1 MTIYRPRL
9 IRYLVM
15 TIGLTGAYD
24 ALAVEAPDIVYLN
37 RCAGGCQVQ
46 GGADDAIN
54 GKSSLISGSHT
65 AAAFPY
71 ADSVFDE
78 TAACVRTTLA
88 PYNVQV
94 RITGPGAVPR
104 REIMLTTVPATVGLS
119 AGSAEAAPFDGSP
132 RENAIAFVFATSIGP
147 NVESLC
153 WITAEAIGNLYALD
167 FVTSCLDI
175 MSWTP
180 GCGVKSFTNQDAP
193 CSGAF
198 GTPGQCFLGNTT
210 QNSAAMLG
218 VTPGPTDI
226 VFENG
231 LEAFQTPRDG
241 PSPPPP
247 G

>member
-1 MTIYRPRL
+1 
-9 IRYLVM
+9 
-15 TIGLTGAYD
+15 
-24 ALAVEAPDIVYLN
+24 
-37 RCAGGCQVQ
+37 
-46 GGADDAIN
+46 
-54 GKSSLISGSHT
+54 
-65 AAAFPY
+65 
-71 ADSVFDE
+71 
-78 TAACVRTTLA
+78 
-88 PYNVQV
+88 VQV
-94 RITGPGAVPR
+94 RISSPGAVPR

-147 NVESLC
+147 NVENLC

-180 GCGVKSFTNQDAP
+180 GCGVKSFTNEDAP

-198 GTPGQCFLGNTT
+198 GTPGHCFLGNTT